1 MLFAPPTTNIPQQH
15 HNIPQPYHNNTTTIP
30 QQYHNNTTHKIRSQI
45 RLQQPYKVA
54 ATLFAT
60 LFSPKKI
67 KVANKVAA
75 TLIKVAAT
83 LFATLFFCVVLLWY
97 CVVLLCYVCVVFCDV
112 FVVFLWSASKK
123 MCSKTS
129 SYVLD
134 FRSKKLWSTFCGC
147 NQLQTERPPQP

>member
-1 MLFAPPTTNIPQQH
+1 MKFST
-15 HNIPQPYHNNTTTIP
+15 
-30 QQYHNNTTHKIRSQI
+30 QI
-45 RLQQPYKVA
+45 KVANKVA

-60 LFSPKKI
+60 FFLGPKI
-67 KVANKVAA
+67 KVANKVAATLIKVAA

-97 CVVLLCYVCVVFCDV
+97 CVVFLCYVCVVFCDV

-129 SYVLD
+129 SYVPD
-134 FRSKKLWSTFCGC
+134 FRSNKLWSTFCGC